1 MANFKDIGV
10 NKELLKSIQE
20 MGFETPTPIQK
31 ESIPC
36 LLTSRQD
43 LISLAQTG
51 TGKTA
56 AFGLPVIQQID
67 PKIKHVQAI
76 VLCPTRELCIQ
87 IAKDLTA
94 FSKYLDYVKV
104 LPVYGGTKIEN
115 QIKSIKK
122 GIQIIVGTPGR
133 TKDLIKRKILKLDI
147 VNRVVLD
154 EADEMLSM
162 GFKDDL
168 DFILDK
174 TSNNRQTM
182 LFSATMSKEVIS
194 ISKKYMKDAKEIAV
208 AKINSAAKNVEHHI
222 YDISSRHKY
231 EALKRIADYNP
242 NIYGIVFCRTR
253 RQTKEITNKF
263 INDGYNADAIHGD
276 LSQGQRDEVM
286 SRFRD
291 KSLQMLIATDVA
303 ARGLDVEDLTHIINY
318 SLPDDPEI
326 YTHRSGRTGRAG
338 RSGIS
343 IAISNSRESRKI
355 KSIENKSQIKFLKKE
370 VPTGKDICSKQ
381 LFKLIEKI
389 EKVKVDDKQIEPYLD
404 DIYKKLE
411 WLSRED
417 LIKHFVSAE
426 FNRFLEY
433 YKNSNNINNKEVK
446 SRSDSKFKN
455 GKSNRNSFVNYSISI
470 GRKKGISPIE
480 LISLINRVMKSNQI
494 EIGKIDIRGDHTIFE
509 MDKSLSTDLSK
520 GIKKINFRGNDL
532 SIEETDDK
540 IEARPSKHKR
550 NKSRSSKNKR
560 RGKSDR
566 DFKSSGNSRKKRR
579 RNRLLFFIKNNYG
592 KYSIN
597 CRDSNHHHCEFAS
610 NN

>member
-10 NKELLKSIQE
+10 NKELLKSIRE

-31 ESIPC
+31 ESIPY
-36 LLTSRQD
+36 LLTSHQD

-56 AFGLPVIQQID
+56 AFGLPIIQQID
-67 PKIKHVQAI
+67 PKTKHVQAI

-94 FSKYLDYVKV
+94 YSKYLDYVKI
-104 LPVYGGTKIEN
+104 LPVYGGTNIEN

-122 GIQIIVGTPGR
+122 GVQIIVGTPGR

-147 VNRVVLD
+147 VNKVVLD

-168 DFILDK
+168 DFILDR

-182 LFSATMSKEVIS
+182 LFSATMSKEVLS

-208 AKINSAAKNVEHHI
+208 AKVNSAAKNVEHHI
-222 YDISSRHKY
+222 YDVSSRHKY
-231 EALKRIADYNP
+231 DALKRIADYNP

-253 RQTKEITNKF
+253 RQTKEITKKF

-338 RSGIS
+338 KSGIS

-370 VPTGKDICSKQ
+370 VPTGKDICSIQ

-433 YKNSNNINNKEVK
+433 YKGSNNINNKGVK

-455 GKSNRNSFVNYSISI
+455 GRSNRNSFVNYSINI
-470 GRKKGISPIE
+470 GRKKGVTPIE

-540 IEARPSKHKR
+540 IEARPSKQKR
-550 NKSRSSKNKR
+550 NRSRSSKNKR

-579 RNRLLFFIKNNYG
+579 RNRF
-592 KYSIN
+592 
-597 CRDSNHHHCEFAS
+597 
-610 NN
+610 

>member
-10 NKELLKSIQE
+10 NKELLKSIRE

-31 ESIPC
+31 ESIPY
-36 LLTSRQD
+36 LLTSHQD

-56 AFGLPVIQQID
+56 AFGLPIIQQID

-94 FSKYLDYVKV
+94 YSKYLDYVKI
-104 LPVYGGTKIEN
+104 LPVYGGANIEN

-122 GIQIIVGTPGR
+122 GVQIIVGTPGR

-147 VNRVVLD
+147 VNKVVLD

-168 DFILDK
+168 DFILDR

-182 LFSATMSKEVIS
+182 LFSATMSKEVMS

-208 AKINSAAKNVEHHI
+208 AKVNSAAKNVEHHI
-222 YDISSRHKY
+222 YDVSSRHKY
-231 EALKRIADYNP
+231 DALKRIADYNP

-253 RQTKEITNKF
+253 RQTKEITKKF

-338 RSGIS
+338 KSGIS

-370 VPTGKDICSKQ
+370 VPTGKDICSIQ

-433 YKNSNNINNKEVK
+433 YKGSNNINNKGVK

-455 GKSNRNSFVNYSISI
+455 SKPNRNSFVNYSINI
-470 GRKKGISPIE
+470 GRKKGVTPIE

-540 IEARPSKHKR
+540 IEARPSKQKR
-550 NKSRSSKNKR
+550 NKFRSSKNKR

-579 RNRLLFFIKNNYG
+579 RNRF
-592 KYSIN
+592 
-597 CRDSNHHHCEFAS
+597 
-610 NN
+610 